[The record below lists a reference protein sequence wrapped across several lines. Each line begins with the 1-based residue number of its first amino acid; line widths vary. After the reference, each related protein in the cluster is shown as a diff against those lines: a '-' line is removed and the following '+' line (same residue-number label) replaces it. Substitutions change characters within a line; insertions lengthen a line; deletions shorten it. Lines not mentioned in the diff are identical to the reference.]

1 MSKKVIKI
9 EMSVVTRMLL
19 PSNPLCSS
27 KCSIEI
33 ANQILSVLVLQEEEV
48 CH

>member
-1 MSKKVIKI
+1 MPKVIKI
-9 EMSVVTRMLL
+9 EMRAVVTRMLL
-19 PSNPLCSS
+19 PSNPLCSN
-27 KCSIEI
+27 KCSTEI